1 MDKIKLEDFMC
12 GHADCW
18 KIPKPGDEIYS
29 CSASYD
35 QGVTYS
41 CRNCY
46 LTSSHYHQHGRPESA
61 LKFDPKLTKL
71 VSEHF
76 NPSLSAQEE
85 METLLQESS
94 EKANSKQATEKHAQE
109 IKTVVDKNN
118 LLTTTVNKLKTLG
131 RNLKEKNEKYEKEV
145 EEKSSEIEK
154 LKEEVKKAQESAAE
168 KTTTEQGIYIKGRVI
183 FKTELA

>member
-1 MDKIKLEDFMC
+1 MC

-46 LTSSHYHQHGRPESA
+46 LTSSHYHRHGRGESA

-94 EKANSKQATEKHAQE
+94 EKANSKQAAEKHAQE

-131 RNLKEKNEKYEKEV
+131 RNLKDKYEKYEKKV

>member
-1 MDKIKLEDFMC
+1 MGKKVEFVFYRNQLKKSLVKMDKIKLEDFMC

-76 NPSLSAQEE
+76 NPSPSAHEE
-85 METLLQESS
+85 METLFQESS
-94 EKANSKQATEKHAQE
+94 EKIESLETQVKE
-109 IKTVVDKNN
+109 
-118 LLTTTVNKLKTLG
+118 
-131 RNLKEKNEKYEKEV
+131 LKEKNEK
-145 EEKSSEIEK
+145 IE
-154 LKEEVKKAQESAAE
+154 S
-168 KTTTEQGIYIKGRVI
+168 
-183 FKTELA
+183 